1 MVDAAISALSVTS
14 ILFGWLS
21 TGWMLLAE
29 ADTGTE
35 SAEETG
41 TENDPILL
49 IADDGQLSTRV
60 D

>member
-14 ILFGWLS
+14 ILFGWL

-29 ADTGTE
+29 AAAGTE
-35 SAEETG
+35 SGEETG
-41 TENDPILL
+41 TDNDPILL